1 MDALPVQVH
10 FPSAPEVHG
19 QLSVVR
25 VLPAAW
31 AGVRFLP
38 PGPWLPD
45 VLPFWAHSL
54 ADHLQQSPHH
64 E

>member
-1 MDALPVQVH
+1 MGALPGQVH

-38 PGPWLPD
+38 PEPWSQD
-45 VLPFWAHSL
+45 VLPFSARSL